1 LSHYFLLHMQKNKIL
16 SFPRFCV
23 GMNKI
28 LFLVVLFASFSVYAQ
43 DLSNELI
50 IAMPFGPS
58 VKVVD
63 PAKGYNGWYTN
74 EAGVTETLFILD
86 FGLNL
91 TPWLTVSYK
100 NQKPLTWEIKLKK
113 GLQFHDN
120 SSFDATAVKWT
131 FNRIIDKNSPV
142 FNKRLH
148 GLLDIKKITVLDK
161 YSILFETNRP
171 NAAFLYN
178 LTSPGT
184 GIISPKSKGGN
195 IYGTGPFMLKK
206 VVPNEQVIVLR
217 FNGYWGGK
225 PKLAGAHLKIIKNP
239 ATRMLAFEAG
249 QLDIAT
255 GFPETDAGRLKSRK
269 GVKIVSQPTTRLC
282 FFFVRVADG
291 PLADPLIR
299 KAVNYAINR
308 DEIVEAVLA
317 GIGGEVGASIF
328 PPILP
333 WSNKD
338 LKPYPYD
345 PGLASKLLAEAGA
358 VDENRDGILE
368 IKGHPLV
375 LNAWTYE
382 GRAAL
387 KPTLE
392 LVQEQLARVGIA
404 LNLKITK
411 KGSPINRAMQKGYVH
426 LNLQMWNTA
435 LQGDPDYFISQVF
448 TSGQAS
454 NFMGYENP
462 ELDRL
467 AKKGKNTFDFKERKK
482 IYNKI
487 QKIIYDDCPVIV
499 LFHKSMVSAVCDYV
513 ENYRIHPAEKYL
525 MTQEINRKQTD

>member
-1 LSHYFLLHMQKNKIL
+1 MQKDKIFP
-16 SFPRFCV
+16 FPRFCV
-23 GMNKI
+23 VAYKFLFLAI
-28 LFLVVLFASFSVYAQ
+28 LFTSLSVHAQ
-43 DLSNELI
+43 DLSNKLV
-50 IAMPFGPS
+50 IAIPFGPS

-63 PAKGYNGWYTN
+63 PAKGYNGWYTS
-74 EAGVTETLFILD
+74 EAGVTETLFVLD
-86 FGLNL
+86 FNLNL
-91 TPWLTVSYK
+91 APWLVELYK
-100 NQKPLTWEIKLKK
+100 NSTPLAWEIKLKK
-113 GLQFHDN
+113 GLRFHDN
-120 SSFDATAVKWT
+120 SSFDAIAVKWT
-131 FNRIIDKNSPV
+131 FDRIIDKNSHV

-161 YSILFETNRP
+161 YTILFETNRP

-184 GIISPKSKGGN
+184 GIISPASKGKN

-206 VVPNEQVIVLR
+206 VIPNEQVIVTG

-225 PKLAGAHLKIIKNP
+225 PKLTGAHLKIIKNP

-249 QLDIAT
+249 QVDISAS
-255 GFPETDAGRLKSRK
+255 FPETDAGRIKSRK
-269 GVKIVSQPTTRLC
+269 GVKIVTRPTTRLC

-291 PLADPLIR
+291 LLADPVIR

-308 DEIVEAVLA
+308 NEIVEAVLA

-328 PPILP
+328 PQILP

-345 PGLASKLLAEAGA
+345 PALASKLLAEAGA
-358 VDENRDGILE
+358 VDKNKDGILE
-368 IKGHPLV
+368 IKGRPLI

-382 GRAAL
+382 GRASL

-392 LVQEQLARVGIA
+392 LVREQLARVGIA

-454 NFMGYENP
+454 NFMGYKNP
-462 ELDRL
+462 ELDKL
-467 AKKGKNTFDFKERKK
+467 AKKGKNTFDFENRKK
-482 IYNKI
+482 IYNRI
-487 QKIIYDDCPVIV
+487 QKIIYEDSPVIV
-499 LFHKSMVSAVCDYV
+499 LFHKFMVSAVYDCV

-525 MTQEINRKQTD
+525 MTREINRKQTD

>member
-1 LSHYFLLHMQKNKIL
+1 
-16 SFPRFCV
+16 
-23 GMNKI
+23 MNKI

-43 DLSNELI
+43 DLSNELV

-58 VKVVD
+58 VKAVD
-63 PAKGYNGWYTN
+63 PAQGYNGWYTN
-74 EAGVTETLFILD
+74 EAGVTETLFVLD
-86 FGLNL
+86 FDLNL
-91 TPWLTVSYK
+91 APWLAESYK
-100 NQKPLTWEIKLKK
+100 NVTPLAWEIKLKK
-113 GLQFHDN
+113 GVRFHDN
-120 SSFDATAVKWT
+120 RAFDATAVKWT

-161 YSILFETNRP
+161 YTILFETNRP
-171 NAAFLYN
+171 NGSFLYN

-184 GIISPKSKGGN
+184 GIISSKSKGKN

-206 VVPNEQVIVLR
+206 VIPNEQVVVSR

-225 PKLAGAHLKIIKNP
+225 PKLAVACLKIIKNP

-249 QLDIAT
+249 QVDIAAS
-255 GFPETDAGRLKSRK
+255 FPETDAERIKSRK
-269 GVKIVSQPTTRLC
+269 GVKIISKPTTRLC
-282 FFFVRVADG
+282 FFFIRVAEG
-291 PLADPLIR
+291 PLSDPVIR
-299 KAVNYAINR
+299 KALNYAINR
-308 DEIVEAVLA
+308 DEIVKSVLA
-317 GIGGEVGASIF
+317 GMGGEMVSAIF
-328 PPILP
+328 PQVFP
-333 WSNKD
+333 WSKKD
-338 LKPYPYD
+338 LKPYPYN
-345 PGLASKLLAEAGA
+345 PVMASKLLAEAGA
-358 VDENRDGILE
+358 VDENKDGILE
-368 IKGHPLV
+368 IKGSPLI

-382 GRAAL
+382 GRPSL

-392 LVQEQLARVGIA
+392 LVQEHLTRVGIA

-448 TSGQAS
+448 PSGQAS

-467 AKKGKNTFDFKERKK
+467 AEKGKKSFDFKERKT
-482 IYNKI
+482 IYDKI
-487 QKIIYDDCPVIV
+487 QKIIYDDSPVIV

-513 ENYRIHPAEKYL
+513 ENYQIHPA
-525 MTQEINRKQTD
+525 

>member
-1 LSHYFLLHMQKNKIL
+1 M
-16 SFPRFCV
+16 
-23 GMNKI
+23 I
-28 LFLVVLFASFSVYAQ
+28 LFLIVLFMPLFACAQ

-58 VKVVD
+58 VKNVD
-63 PAKGYNGWYTN
+63 PAQGYNGWYTN
-74 EAGVTETLFILD
+74 EAGVTETLFVLD
-86 FGLNL
+86 FNLNL
-91 TPWLTVSYK
+91 APWLAESYK
-100 NQKPLTWEIKLKK
+100 NITPLTWEIKLKK
-113 GLQFHDN
+113 GLRFHDN

-131 FNRIIDKNSPV
+131 FDRIIDKKSRV

-148 GLLDIKKITVLDK
+148 GLLGIKKITVFDENT
-161 YSILFETNRP
+161 ILFETNRP
-171 NAAFLYN
+171 NASFLYN

-184 GIISPKSKGGN
+184 GIISLKSKKGN
-195 IYGTGPFMLKK
+195 ICGTGPFMLKK
-206 VVPNEQVIVLR
+206 VIPNEQVIVTG
-217 FNGYWGGK
+217 FTEYWGGK
-225 PKLAGAHLKIIKNP
+225 PKLAGAHLKIVRNP

-249 QLDIAT
+249 QVDIAAS
-255 GFPETDAGRLKSRK
+255 FPETDANRIKSRK
-269 GVKIVSQPTTRLC
+269 GVKIVTKPTTRLC

-291 PLADPLIR
+291 PLADPVIR

-308 DEIVEAVLA
+308 DEIVNAVLA

-328 PPILP
+328 PQILP

-345 PGLASKLLAEAGA
+345 PVLASKLLAEAGA
-358 VDENRDGILE
+358 VDKNKDGILE
-368 IKGHPLV
+368 INGCPLI

-392 LVQEQLARVGIA
+392 LVREQLSVVGIA
-404 LNLKITK
+404 LNLKVVK
-411 KGSPINRAMQKGYVH
+411 KGSAINMAMKKGYVH

-448 TSGQAS
+448 TSGQTS
-454 NFMGYENP
+454 NFMGYKNP
-462 ELDRL
+462 DLDRL
-467 AKKGKNTFDFKERKK
+467 AKKGKNTFDFKERKR
-482 IYNKI
+482 IYNRI

-499 LFHKSMVSAVCDYV
+499 LFHKFMVSAVYDHV

-525 MTQEINRKQTD
+525 MTREINRKQTN

>member
-1 LSHYFLLHMQKNKIL
+1 MQKDKNFSL
-16 SFPRFCV
+16 SRFYTAAY
-23 GMNKI
+23 KL
-28 LFLVVLFASFSVYAQ
+28 LFLVILFTSLSAHARN
-43 DLSNELI
+43 LSNELV

-58 VKVVD
+58 VKAVD

-86 FGLNL
+86 FNL
-91 TPWLTVSYK
+91 KLAPLLVKSYK
-100 NQKPLTWEIKLKK
+100 NRTPLIWEIKLKQ
-113 GLQFHDN
+113 GLRFHDN

-131 FNRIIDKNSPV
+131 FNRIIDKSSPV

-161 YSILFETNRP
+161 DFLLFETNGP

-184 GIISPKSKGGN
+184 GIISQKSNRKN

-206 VVPNEQVIVLR
+206 VIPNEQIIVTR
-217 FNGYWGGK
+217 FNEYWGGK
-225 PKLAGAHLKIIKNP
+225 PKLAGARLKIIKNP
-239 ATRMLAFEAG
+239 ATRMLAFEAA
-249 QLDIAT
+249 QVDIAT
-255 GFPETDAGRLKSRK
+255 SFPETDAARIKSRQ
-269 GVKIVSQPTTRLC
+269 GVKIISKPTTRLC
-282 FFFVRVADG
+282 FFFVRIADG
-291 PLADPLIR
+291 PLADPLVR

-308 DEIVEAVLA
+308 YEIVEAVLA
-317 GIGGEVGASIF
+317 GIGGEAGASIF
-328 PPILP
+328 PQVLP
-333 WSNKD
+333 WSNKN
-338 LKPYPYD
+338 LKPYYYD
-345 PGLASKLLAEAGA
+345 PALSSKLLAEAGA
-358 VDENRDGILE
+358 VDENKDGILE
-368 IKGHPLV
+368 IKGRPLI

-382 GRAAL
+382 GRPAL

-462 ELDRL
+462 EIDRL
-467 AKKGKNTFDFKERKK
+467 AKKGRNTFNFKERKK
-482 IYNKI
+482 IYNRI

-499 LFHKSMVSAVCDYV
+499 LFYKSMVSAVCNYV

-525 MTQEINRKQTD
+525 MTREINRKQTD